1 MNPDQQPLSF
11 WMENLV
17 FLKVRRQEEVISREY
32 FSYLFWLGRYY
43 LNCKV
48 MNFKYKVIK
57 IYWSSKKYF
66 LINFSI
72 VILFTLVPFI
82 ASGCF
87 CFKCLKTNLT
97 RSPHNLH
104 LAFPNILTNFSDF
117 VIVKRY
123 SLNQDSHP
131 YIGCVR
137 NSNYFATACEAQ
149 HYCFDLGVFLNHLY
163 ILA

>member
-1 MNPDQQPLSF
+1 MDDSNNWFDINSHESGSAAFIILDGESSF
-11 WMENLV
+11 SQGQAARGSNFTWIFLLLV
-17 FLKVRRQEEVISREY
+17 WTR
-32 FSYLFWLGRYY
+32 RYY

-66 LINFSI
+66 LISFSI
-72 VILFTLVPFI
+72 VILFALVPLI

-131 YIGCVR
+131 FIGCVR
-137 NSNYFATACEAQ
+137 NSNYFC
-149 HYCFDLGVFLNHLY
+149 DS
-163 ILA
+163 